1 MSSHPLQTLVAYKR
15 DGRHYLLL
23 WRDVEV
29 ESLRHGGQ
37 DLRVPAASVKIRLPT
52 PRPAA
57 VYIPRHSDVP
67 VRTQPPRAEI
77 AVGLAGDL
85 VIVELG

>member
-1 MSSHPLQTLVAYKR
+1 VSSHPLQSLVAQKR

-29 ESLRHGGQ
+29 ASQHDEARNF
-37 DLRVPAASVKIRLPT
+37 DVPAASVRIQLVT

-57 VYIPRHSDVP
+57 VYAPRYHDRP
-67 VRTQPPRAEI
+67 VHTQPPRTEI
-77 AVGLAGDL
+77 TVEVAGDL